1 MTKSAT
7 SESDKQ
13 IVLEPGER
21 PTLKTIA
28 RLSGLAVPTVSRA
41 LSDAPDIGKD
51 TKRRIRDI
59 AKRIGYRPNR
69 AGVRLR
75 TGRTNVISV
84 VLSTEYDAMNN
95 TGQLIAAITS
105 ALRGTPYHVIMTPY
119 FADEDPMVPIRYIV
133 ETGSADGLILNQTE
147 PDDPRVR
154 YLMEHKFPFV
164 AHGRTELAQQ
174 HAYFDYDNTAF
185 GSLAVDALV
194 ARGRSRIAILAPPQ
208 TQMYAIHMV
217 AGARAAAKAHG
228 VTLSVLEGATSH
240 SSVADVEAAMRA
252 VHARPDRPDGLIAPS
267 IGGCVTMV
275 SAFEQLGLVLERDF
289 DMAAKEALSFLRRFR
304 PGILVLEENAD
315 EAGDYL
321 ARAVMD
327 RISYPDRAPMQK
339 LVHPDV
345 TAWKVAPEFAPP
357 SDDPQD
363 TAATDAQSASSKA
376 DKTA

>member
-1 MTKSAT
+1 MTKSGT

-13 IVLEPGER
+13 AVLEPGER

-51 TKRRIRDI
+51 TKERIREI
-59 AKRIGYRPNR
+59 AKQIGYRPNR

-84 VLSTEYDAMNN
+84 VMSTEHDAMNN

-105 ALRGTPYHVIMTPY
+105 ALRGTPYHVIITPY

-164 AHGRTELAQQ
+164 AHGRTELAEP

-217 AGARAAAKAHG
+217 AGARAAAEAHG
-228 VTLSVLEGATSH
+228 VTVTVLEGATSH
-240 SSVADVEAAMRA
+240 SSVADVEAAVRA
-252 VHARPDRPDGLIAPS
+252 VFDTADRPDGLIAPS

-275 SAFEQLGLVLERDF
+275 STFEQMGLVLVRDF

-315 EAGDYL
+315 EAGGYL

-327 RISYPDRAPMQK
+327 RISHPETSPMQK
-339 LVHPDV
+339 LVYPDAN
-345 TAWKVAPEFAPP
+345 AWKVAPGHAAPR
-357 SDDPQD
+357 
-363 TAATDAQSASSKA
+363 A
-376 DKTA
+376 KTQN